1 MCKLLKWITTGQVP
15 FVGTG
20 EDERPWYRVISEK
33 AHKEKLW
40 EVTIISLVV
49 FIKNMTHPGDDPSYG
64 GVHQG
69 GGVAWAAHQVEM
81 TFVVNLL
88 LYNPMHF
95 VFHSIFFTRGHILF
109 SVPELSVL
117 DSKDVLGRPPKT
129 NSHSRPEGLQNVQE
143 SAYKYY
149 CMCAFH
155 FKLCHLGRPWG
166 PQRIGQSAAIS
177 SALKPALFEQG
188 LDWIQ
193 SIVWACVRFAFHS
206 GLTRVA
212 RSRTWGSWQKCLRT
226 VSWSTHWQVATLSL
240 NLFSF
245 RSRAR
250 GVGGSA
256 LWPKDLQDRPGRY
269 RLSKVCNVFATEYQ
283 CQRSTRQIHQIR

>member
-1 MCKLLKWITTGQVP
+1 
-15 FVGTG
+15 
-20 EDERPWYRVISEK
+20 
-33 AHKEKLW
+33 
-40 EVTIISLVV
+40 
-49 FIKNMTHPGDDPSYG
+49 MTHPGDDPSDG
-64 GVHQG
+64 GVYQG
-69 GGVAWAAHQVEM
+69 GGVAWTNHQVEM

-206 GLTRVA
+206 GLTKVA

-226 VSWSTHWQVATLSL
+226 VSWSTHWLVATVSL